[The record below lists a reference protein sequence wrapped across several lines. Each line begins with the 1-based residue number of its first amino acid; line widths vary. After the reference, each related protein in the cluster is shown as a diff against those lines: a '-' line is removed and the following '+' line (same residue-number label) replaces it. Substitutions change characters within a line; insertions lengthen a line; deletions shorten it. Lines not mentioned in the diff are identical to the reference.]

1 MLKVASGL
9 AGVGSLNYQGVWN
22 ASSNVPTLTSSVG
35 TKGYY
40 YLVSVAGST
49 NLDGITNWQVN
60 DWAVFDGTRWEK
72 VDNNNSVISVNGQ
85 TGVVVLTAA
94 NVGATP
100 NTAYVVAGTGLSGGG
115 QLTGNVTLNLANT
128 AVTAG
133 TYGNASSVS
142 QITIDAQGRITN
154 AANVTISIPGMGTV
168 TNVATGTGLTGG
180 PITTTGT
187 ISLANTTVTAG
198 SYGNAS
204 TVAVLTVNAQGQ
216 LTAASNSAIA
226 IGVAAVSGAVPNT
239 VNVIAGTN
247 LTGGGALT
255 GNVTIN
261 NPYNGTVTNVATG
274 TGLTGGP
281 ITSTGTISLA
291 NTAVTAASYG
301 NASTVGSFTV
311 DAQGRLTSASNST
324 ILISVSAVSGAVP
337 NTVNVI
343 AGTGL
348 TGGGALTG
356 NVTLSVTANSVNQK
370 VAVQN
375 NGVAVGSEP
384 AINFIP
390 GTSVTITTADDS
402 GNSRSNV
409 TIGLSNNQITL
420 GNTVMS
426 LANTTSTVGNLTLNN
441 VTINSGTVAINVA
454 NVTTT
459 TAASATFATSSLPL
473 VPAGYLSV
481 NLNGTVVKVP
491 YYAV

>member
-9 AGVGSLNYQGVWN
+9 AGVGSLNYQGTWN
-22 ASSNVPTLTSSVG
+22 ASSNVPFLQSGVG

-128 AVTAG
+128 AVTAA
-133 TYGNASSVS
+133 TYGNATSVS
-142 QITIDAQGRITN
+142 QITVDAQGRITS
-154 AANVTISIPGMGTV
+154 AANVGISIPGMGTV
-168 TNVATGTGLTGG
+168 TNVVTGTGLTGG

-187 ISLANTTVTAG
+187 ISLANTAVTAG

-281 ITSTGTISLA
+281 ITSTGTVSLA
-291 NTAVTAASYG
+291 NTAVTAGSYG

-324 ILISVSAVSGAVP
+324 ISISVSAVSGAVP

>member
-9 AGVGSLNYQGVWN
+9 AGVGSLNYQGTWN
-22 ASSNVPTLTSSVG
+22 ASSNVPFLQSGVG

-100 NTAYVVAGTGLSGGG
+100 NTAYVVAGTGLS
-115 QLTGNVTLNLANT
+115 
-128 AVTAG
+128 
-133 TYGNASSVS
+133 
-142 QITIDAQGRITN
+142 
-154 AANVTISIPGMGTV
+154 
-168 TNVATGTGLTGG
+168 
-180 PITTTGT
+180 
-187 ISLANTTVTAG
+187 
-198 SYGNAS
+198 
-204 TVAVLTVNAQGQ
+204 
-216 LTAASNSAIA
+216 
-226 IGVAAVSGAVPNT
+226 
-239 VNVIAGTN
+239 
-247 LTGGGALT
+247 
-255 GNVTIN
+255 
-261 NPYNGTVTNVATG
+261 
-274 TGLTGGP
+274 
-281 ITSTGTISLA
+281 
-291 NTAVTAASYG
+291 
-301 NASTVGSFTV
+301 
-311 DAQGRLTSASNST
+311 
-324 ILISVSAVSGAVP
+324 
-337 NTVNVI
+337 
-343 AGTGL
+343 
-348 TGGGALTG
+348 GGGALTG

-441 VTINSGTVAINVA
+441 VTINSVTVAINVA

-473 VPAGYLSV
+473 VPAGYFSV